1 MSYRVPVLETFN
13 FQKQVISI
21 VDTLPVPDGSH
32 KGERYLYVPV
42 DTGDVNY
49 NGIAWCDGIAWKF
62 DLPSNG
68 WFTFVNNLGQFYRYN
83 GTAWD
88 QLQANDIKVNAEAFS
103 VQFPTGVSSLQE
115 LLVWMDANVGGP
127 GPMGI
132 PSDGTFSDGLLEWT
146 ISTKVVDALD
156 ETNEILN
163 ELAPPQAN
171 SLANLNLAN
180 NRTLYTG
187 KMPAGLGAEWEAG
200 AAVGATVNVLTA
212 NSVTLSSPS
221 VADTFS
227 KGDEGFLIGN
237 VKHGSSEFNIFAK
250 LNIGAN
256 FIEPAPGVKRVPNQ
270 DLTQWNK
277 STSEKFPSGDSDI
290 PVTGGTFPASDY
302 TQISKNGGNEI
313 LRVLDVSTY
322 NDFSKWQKMNAN
334 IQLANLA
341 AGYHEAQMVHS
352 VAAGPRST
360 TITKFFYDDS
370 VAAALSVS
378 GLVVNEVT
386 PVFTYLSGVKYYGAG
401 STFNMSFTAN
411 NIYQKIY
418 RADKVA
424 SYAMENT
431 AGGAD
436 IAPDVDPN
444 FDAAKVVE
452 NFGTLTVSA
461 NAYTINARAY
471 VDLFHPYKTLARQYT
486 PGHLVNSQSPTR
498 DTATQSFW
506 TDESRRLAA
515 DFTFDTIPG
524 ANEASLVSGGWDSTQ
539 SLGANDALIYNGQ
552 LQFGTIDLSSTRPAG
567 NPNYSAKTGNQVYVR
582 AFNIG
587 VKSGMTLNMPGLV
600 NADVGSLGTS
610 NVNVEIKLPGLTG
623 WCDGGKDFN
632 VSDFGG
638 QPKDGAGVRN
648 AAASGSTFN
657 FTFGGMSTT
666 TTNGWVLV
674 RITFRNATKSING
687 AMVAA

>member
-21 VDTLPVPDGSH
+21 VDTLPVADGSH
-32 KGERYLYVPV
+32 KGERYVYVPV

-49 NGIAWCDGIAWKF
+49 NKIAWCDGLAWKF
-62 DLPSNG
+62 DTPATG
-68 WFTFVNNLGQFYRYN
+68 WFTFINNLGQFYRYD
-83 GTAWD
+83 GTKWD

-127 GPMGI
+127 GPMGV
-132 PSDGTFSDGLLEWT
+132 PSDEVFSDGLLEWT
-146 ISTKVVDALD
+146 SSTKVVDALD
-156 ETNEILN
+156 DTNEILF

-171 SLANLNLAN
+171 SLAGLSLSN
-180 NRTLYTG
+180 NRTLYSG
-187 KMPAGLGAEWEAG
+187 KLPAGLGTEWESG
-200 AAVGATVNVLTA
+200 ASIGDTIQVLTS
-212 NSVTLSSPS
+212 NTVTLATPS
-221 VADTFS
+221 TADTFS
-227 KGDEGFLIGN
+227 KGDEGLLIGN
-237 VKHGSSEFNIFAK
+237 VKHGSTDFNIFAK
-250 LNIGAN
+250 INISAN
-256 FIEPAPGVKRVPNQ
+256 FVEPAPGVKRVPNQ

-277 STSEKFPSGDSDI
+277 SASEKYPCADCDI
-290 PVTGGTFPASDY
+290 PVVGGTYPASDY
-302 TQISKNGGNEI
+302 TQVSKNGGNEI
-313 LRVLDVSTY
+313 LRILDVSTY

-334 IQLANLA
+334 IQLANLT
-341 AGYHEAQMVHS
+341 AGYHEAQMIHNVRGIER
-352 VAAGPRST
+352 AT
-360 TITKFFYDDS
+360 TVTKFFYDDS
-370 VAAALSVS
+370 VASVLSVS
-378 GLVVNEVT
+378 GLSINEVT
-386 PVFTYLSGVKYYGAG
+386 PVFNYVSGVKYYGSG
-401 STFNMSFTAN
+401 STFNISFTAN

-431 AGGAD
+431 TGGAD
-436 IAPDVDPN
+436 VAPDINPN

-452 NFGTLTVSA
+452 NLGTLTVSA
-461 NAYTINARAY
+461 NAYSINARAY

-486 PGHLVNSQSPTR
+486 PGRLINSYATTR

-515 DFTFDTIPG
+515 SFTLDTIPA
-524 ANEASLVSGGWDSTQ
+524 ANEPSLVAGGWDSTQ
-539 SLGANDALIYNGQ
+539 LLGANDALIYNSQ
-552 LQFGTIDLSSTRPAG
+552 LQYGNLNLSATIPTNPDYST
-567 NPNYSAKTGNQVYVR
+567 KTGNQIYVR

-600 NADVGSLGTS
+600 NADVAAIGTG
-610 NVNVEIKLPGLTG
+610 NINVEIKLPGLTG

-632 VSDFGG
+632 VADFGG

-648 AAASGSTFN
+648 AAASGSIFN

-687 AMVAA
+687 TMVAA